1 MILIEPKV
9 ELLKEDNFYS
19 HVANCARVCYAS
31 NNNSNISDEQFCKNV
46 LIANNHLSMFRHTT
60 IYCKYNKNDWNRYT
74 VDTFNL
80 AQNINVIDIG
90 DLYVIMNGQ
99 SYLEF
104 KRNNIAENLKIDSHI
119 IKDLPNELNEYK
131 RFTFKVITQISTSR
145 ELNRVS
151 PNNIAERSTRYCNYS
166 KDKFGN
172 QICICKPY
180 YYDNLEIADQLAFI
194 NRMSEY
200 EGNYL
205 NRISRGWKPEDAREF
220 LPLCTA
226 TEVVYTYN
234 VKEWRHIIDLRYYG
248 TTGKPHPNAKI
259 IVGMIRDQLIYL
271 GYKFKD

>member
-31 NNNSNISDEQFCKNV
+31 NNNSNISDEQFCKNI
-46 LIANNHLSMFRHTT
+46 LIANNHLSMFRHAT

-74 VDTFNL
+74 VDTFRL

-104 KRNNIAENLKIDSHI
+104 KKNNIAENLKIDSHI
-119 IKDLPNELNEYK
+119 IKDLPNELKEYK

-166 KDKFGN
+166 KDKFDN

-200 EGNYL
+200 ESNYL
-205 NRISRGWKPEDAREF
+205 NRINRGWSPEDAREF

-226 TEVVYTYN
+226 TEVIYTYT

-259 IVGMIRDQLIYL
+259 IAGLIRDQLIYL
-271 GYKFKD
+271 GYKFRD